1 MTLPADLASNEAKTV
16 YFFRDE
22 VEAADAAT
30 AALLGDLRFE
40 HLDHAEDKVRR
51 FMAECWADRST
62 DHVPLFVA
70 SHSAEVRKATCFI
83 PVEFLS
89 VTSVREFPGVRLL
102 PVDVPQIPRQTPGFI
117 LEKPTGC
124 VAASLAKMADRARGC
139 VRFVLRAVRV
149 AESGR
154 VHDFQL
160 RFRIGIG
167 YAFDDRLQ
175 GWNRRSDDA
184 YELTLTEQGVK
195 ELLGHS
201 ALSVPM
207 SGRSDIEEKAALAMD
222 WMERACLTGDNLIA
236 MLYRFF
242 ALEALLGDKS
252 EGLKANGL
260 AFREMML
267 SHIVEGGF
275 RHPNAT
281 FFYYD
286 QIRSVA
292 VHGGQAPDVPK
303 DAAAQFEWAVRDA
316 LCDYLALA
324 RQQGLSRRGKLLKFL
339 DQHPD
344 KPKLL
349 TWIRD
354 YGGPDWNKF
363 LESEMPA
370 AAADGASPEAGNHG
384 RPA

>member
-1 MTLPADLASNEAKTV
+1 MTLPADLASDEAKTV

-22 VEAADAAT
+22 VEAADEAT

-51 FMAECWADRST
+51 FMAECWAERST

-70 SHSAEVRKATCFI
+70 SHNAEVRRATCYI

-89 VTSVREFPGVRLL
+89 VTSVKEFPGVRLL
-102 PVDVPQIPRQTPGFI
+102 PVDDPQIPRPTPGFS

-124 VAASLAKMADRARGC
+124 VAAVEVEGTSLAKMADRARDR
-139 VRFVLRAVRV
+139 VRFLLRAVCI

-195 ELLGHS
+195 ELFGHP

-207 SGRSDIEEKAALAMD
+207 SPTQTALSAPSKSPLL
-222 WMERACLTGDNLIA
+222 RTGSNLSS
-236 MLYRFF
+236 
-242 ALEALLGDKS
+242 GS
-252 EGLKANGL
+252 
-260 AFREMML
+260 
-267 SHIVEGGF
+267 
-275 RHPNAT
+275 
-281 FFYYD
+281 
-286 QIRSVA
+286 
-292 VHGGQAPDVPK
+292 
-303 DAAAQFEWAVRDA
+303 
-316 LCDYLALA
+316 
-324 RQQGLSRRGKLLKFL
+324 
-339 DQHPD
+339 
-344 KPKLL
+344 
-349 TWIRD
+349 
-354 YGGPDWNKF
+354 
-363 LESEMPA
+363 
-370 AAADGASPEAGNHG
+370 
-384 RPA
+384 